1 MKKFWVGFGCVLFL
15 TILWQFLT
23 GWDYDQTRYIPGK
36 VKIVLSQD
44 TAFGKAILFEDINNG
59 TFGVA
64 RVEQKWGFLYRYDG
78 SSFGERVEEDKP
90 FQATGIST
98 GVGEKKDRFV
108 VGIKTAE
115 DSKIKYIA
123 IGGYVEGVSS
133 WEPYSLTLEEARADS
148 DKYRIQEIQNRYAL
162 FVFDD
167 YSEDTWTVRA
177 FDENGRLVAHKL
189 FPGDERYVD
198 WE

>member
-1 MKKFWVGFGCVLFL
+1 MRRFIIIFGCVVFL
-15 TILWQFLT
+15 TILWQVLS
-23 GWDYDQTRYIPGK
+23 GWDYDKTRHIPGK
-36 VKIVLSQD
+36 VKVIVSQE
-44 TAFGKAILFEDINNG
+44 TAFGEGILFEDEFHG

-64 RVEQKWGFLYRYDG
+64 RVERKWGALYRYDG
-78 SSFGERVEEDKP
+78 GAYGYSVEGGKP
-90 FQATGIST
+90 FQAAGIGT

-123 IGGYVEGVSS
+123 IGGHREDVPIS
-133 WEPYSLTLEEARADS
+133 EPYSLTLEEARADG
-148 DKYRIQEIQNRYAL
+148 DNYQIKEVKDQYAL

-167 YSEDTWTVRA
+167 YSEDTWTIRA

-189 FPGDERYVD
+189 FPGDEKYID
-198 WE
+198 W